1 MARAPLVASSIGEP
15 TDIELVDSVLRAAPG
30 AFDLFYRRHKQLIYY
45 CILKQAGPRYA
56 EDLCSAFFER
66 LINRDY
72 RALSLWQRGTSLP
85 LYLRKVVRNFV
96 IDFQRRSQRV
106 EAVGG
111 EAELDLLAQP
121 EEETITTKIILE
133 EFRRLAIQAWA
144 TLEDRSA
151 LFEASDVRMRG
162 AQSSVSA
169 SPRYRDVEI
178 PTELLKQLIASA
190 AKGEADTI
198 RPQNLSFLESS
209 TPNNGAPMRVVVD
222 AALAAK
228 VNSVPGRDRTIVRVY
243 DLQDPQTADVR
254 STLGALPFTGRLYF
268 LTLKP

>member
-144 TLEDRSA
+144 TLE
-151 LFEASDVRMRG
+151 E
-162 AQSSVSA
+162 
-169 SPRYRDVEI
+169 P
-178 PTELLKQLIASA
+178 
-190 AKGEADTI
+190 
-198 RPQNLSFLESS
+198 
-209 TPNNGAPMRVVVD
+209 
-222 AALAAK
+222 
-228 VNSVPGRDRTIVRVY
+228 RDRKLMCDKLHRNMSNETIAERVQ
-243 DLQDPQTADVR
+243 LSA
-254 STLGALPFTGRLYF
+254 GALRTAVSRAQVRLLAKLRPLAPEF
-268 LTLKP
+268 FPDQA

>member
-72 RALSLWQRGTSLP
+72 RALSLWQRGSSLP
-85 LYLRKVVRNFV
+85 LYLRKIVRNFV
-96 IDFQRRSQRV
+96 IDFQRRRRRE

-111 EAELDLLAQP
+111 LEELEALRHAKPIREGARAHHELD
-121 EEETITTKIILE
+121 EETITTKIILE

-144 TLEDRSA
+144 ALEEPRDRKLMCDKLHRNMSN
-151 LFEASDVRMRG
+151 E
-162 AQSSVSA
+162 
-169 SPRYRDVEI
+169 
-178 PTELLKQLIASA
+178 TIA
-190 AKGEADTI
+190 E
-198 RPQNLSFLESS
+198 
-209 TPNNGAPMRVVVD
+209 RVQ
-222 AALAAK
+222 LAA
-228 VNSVPGRDRTIVRVY
+228 
-243 DLQDPQTADVR
+243 
-254 STLGALPFTGRLYF
+254 GALRTAVSRAQVRLLAKLRPLAPEF
-268 LTLKP
+268 FPDQA